1 MTLDGSFKTDAC
13 HSNCNCS
20 QEDPFDPLCGKD
32 GITYFSPCYAGCSV
46 LDKTSDPWV
55 SSKCSNANM
64 KLVTYTK
71 TIQQFKML
79 WQSSPLVNQYS
90 WL

>member
-13 HSNCNCS
+13 HINCGCS
-20 QEDPFDPLCGKD
+20 QQDLFDPICGKD

-55 SSKCSNANM
+55 SSKHPIYNLHYIIV
-64 KLVTYTK
+64 KK
-71 TIQQFKML
+71 H
-79 WQSSPLVNQYS
+79 
-90 WL
+90 